1 MNVIP
6 TVNLVVALE
15 HRAVEWWQD
24 PRSRRQMLR
33 TRSGRLYDVT
43 RTYTGWRL
51 TEARTEARRI
61 GDN

>member
-1 MNVIP
+1 MNILP

-15 HRAVEWWQD
+15 HRAVEWWTD

-33 TRSGRLYDVT
+33 TRFGRLYAVT

-51 TEARTEARRI
+51 TDATIESRRI
-61 GDN
+61 ER